1 MTSLPRKSSKGEGR
15 LIFSQR
21 LLSRSMSQ
29 MEALL
34 AVRREAERLR
44 VDVTRLKEELVASV
58 AVRQEVERLR
68 SEADDF

>member
-1 MTSLPRKSSKGEGR
+1 
-15 LIFSQR
+15 
-21 LLSRSMSQ
+21 